1 MACNHRETDMHRN
14 LFRFAALLFA
24 APLLLGACKDN
35 ADPVK
40 PRVAPPAA
48 GAPAA

>member
-1 MACNHRETDMHRN
+1 MHRN
-14 LFRFAALLFA
+14 LLRLAVLAIA

-40 PRVAPPAA
+40 PKVTAPLVSQPAV
-48 GAPAA
+48 

>member
-1 MACNHRETDMHRN
+1 MACNHRETDMHRH
-14 LFRFAALLFA
+14 LLRFAALLFA

-40 PRVAPPAA
+40 PRVASPAA
-48 GAPAA
+48 GAPAP

>member
-1 MACNHRETDMHRN
+1 MHRY
-14 LFRFAALLFA
+14 LLRLAMLTVA

-40 PRVAPPAA
+40 PKVTAPSVSQPAA
-48 GAPAA
+48 

>member
-1 MACNHRETDMHRN
+1 MHRY
-14 LFRFAALLFA
+14 LSRVAALAIA

-40 PRVAPPAA
+40 PRVTPPSVVQPAA
-48 GAPAA
+48 

>member
-1 MACNHRETDMHRN
+1 MYRN

-40 PRVAPPAA
+40 PRVAPPPAV
-48 GAPAA
+48 APAA